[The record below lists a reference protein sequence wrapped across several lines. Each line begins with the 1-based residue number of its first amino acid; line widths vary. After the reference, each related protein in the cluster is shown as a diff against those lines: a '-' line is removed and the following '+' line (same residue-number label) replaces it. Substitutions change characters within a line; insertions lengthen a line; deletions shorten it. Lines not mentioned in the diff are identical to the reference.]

1 MQTVKDTEITN
12 EAFKKITIEKKH
24 PKNSKSHTLI
34 MKKEQIIDNP
44 LISQS

>member
-24 PKNSKSHTLI
+24 PKNSKQSHFDYE
-34 MKKEQIIDNP
+34 KRANN
-44 LISQS
+44 

>member
-12 EAFKKITIEKKH
+12 EAFKKITIEKKTQ
-24 PKNSKSHTLI
+24 NSHTLI